1 MRVLWLCST
10 PSLGAAHLG
19 VPAAL
24 VGGWTAA
31 LEAALRRRGGV
42 DLSVGFP
49 WPDPGVGRFE
59 SDGHRYLPFPA
70 YPRGGRLR
78 RLLVDSSCRLEPAAE
93 VRHLSRV
100 VEAARPELVHVWGTE
115 GFFGLVA
122 GRTDLPVL
130 IEIQG
135 LRTRYAEVYCRG
147 LTRLD
152 LLRHGS
158 PKRLIN
164 GRSLLHGYYRYR
176 RTAERERRILATAEY
191 LSGRTRWDR
200 EATAPLAPGARY
212 FHVDR
217 VLRAPFYEARWRR
230 RPADGGLRLVSTVRG
245 NAYKGIEVVAA
256 CAELLRPRLAGGLRW
271 TVVGV
276 RPGEEVH
283 RIVEHK
289 LGLSFADLGLRLA
302 GRQPADEVARRLLE
316 SDLFVLPAHI
326 ENSPNG
332 LCEAMLVG
340 MPTVSTRVG
349 GVPSLVDD
357 GDDGLLVPPGDPRA
371 MAQAI
376 LRLAADP
383 GLGDRLA
390 AAARR
395 RAQRRHDP
403 RAIADALVEVY
414 RQILRTRHGSPTY
427 TR

>member
-10 PSLGAAHLG
+10 PSLGAERLG

-31 LEAALRRRGGV
+31 LEAALRRRAEV
-42 DLSVGFP
+42 ELSVGFP
-49 WPDPGVGRFE
+49 WPEPGVGQFE
-59 SDGHRYLPFPA
+59 IAGHRYLPFPA
-70 YPRGGRLR
+70 FPRGGRLR
-78 RLLVDSSCRLEPAAE
+78 RLLIDQSCRIEPAAE
-93 VRHLSRV
+93 VRHLERV
-100 VEAARPELVHVWGTE
+100 VEAGRPDLIHVWGTE

-122 GRTDLPVL
+122 GRTQVPVL

-135 LRTRYAEVYCRG
+135 LRTPYTEAYCSG
-147 LTRLD
+147 LSKLD

-200 EATAPLAPGARY
+200 DATAELAPDARY

-230 RPADGGLRLVSTVRG
+230 PAAAGRLRLISTLRG
-245 NAYKGIEVVAA
+245 NAYKGIEVIAA
-256 CAELLRPRLAGGLRW
+256 CAELLSRRLDGGLRW

-283 RIVEHK
+283 RVVARK
-289 LGLSFADLGLRLA
+289 LGVSFEDVGIRLV
-302 GRQPADEVARRLLE
+302 GRQPAEEVVRRLLE
-316 SDLFVLPAHI
+316 AEAFVLPAHI

-332 LCEAMLVG
+332 LCEAMILG
-340 MPTVSTRVG
+340 MPVVSTRVG

-357 GDDGLLVPPGDPRA
+357 GGDGLLVPPGDPRA
-371 MAQAI
+371 MAEAVM
-376 LRLAADP
+376 RLVADVD
-383 GLGDRLA
+383 LGDRLA

-395 RAQRRHDP
+395 RALRRHDP
-403 RAIADALVEVY
+403 EAIAGAVVDVY
-414 RQILRTRHGSPTY
+414 REILAARGGAPT
-427 TR
+427 